1 MITRVVIAAV
11 VDVVLVVVPYSS
23 VKVVPFLFTNLY
35 IVSYRKLCNRAC
47 RTT

>member
-1 MITRVVIAAV
+1 MTRRFVIAAV
-11 VDVVLVVVPYSS
+11 VDMVLVVVPYSS
-23 VKVVPFLFTNLY
+23 VKVVPILLTNLY

>member
-1 MITRVVIAAV
+1 MTRRFVIAAV
-11 VDVVLVVVPYSS
+11 VDMVLVVPYSS
-23 VKVVPFLFTNLY
+23 VKVVPILLTNLY